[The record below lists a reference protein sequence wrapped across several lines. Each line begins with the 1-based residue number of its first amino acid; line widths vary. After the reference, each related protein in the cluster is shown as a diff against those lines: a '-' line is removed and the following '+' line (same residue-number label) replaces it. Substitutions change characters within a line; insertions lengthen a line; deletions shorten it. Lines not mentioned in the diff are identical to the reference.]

1 MGMQSHIRVYAYV
14 ARLTVQHE
22 VLNSSDITIF
32 FFCMKGLWGLAGGR
46 WQVADGRWVA
56 VGSWQFAVGSCS
68 WQLAVGIWP
77 LNDAA

>member
-1 MGMQSHIRVYAYV
+1 MSESVCESV
-14 ARLTVQHE
+14 LE

>member
-1 MGMQSHIRVYAYV
+1 MSESVCESV
-14 ARLTVQHE
+14 LE

-56 VGSWQFAVGSCS
+56 VGSWQFAVCS
-68 WQLAVGIWP
+68 WQLQLAAGRWDMAVE
-77 LNDAA
+77 